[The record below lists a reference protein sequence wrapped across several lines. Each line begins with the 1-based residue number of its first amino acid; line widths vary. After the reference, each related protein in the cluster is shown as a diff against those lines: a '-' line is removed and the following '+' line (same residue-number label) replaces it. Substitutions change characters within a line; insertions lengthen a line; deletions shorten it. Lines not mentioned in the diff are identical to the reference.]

1 MATYYDI
8 FGQKVQYFSS
18 DPSDLVEGQV
28 WYNAP
33 AKVGK
38 VQSYNAAVAWSSGG
52 TMNTARGGFYGGAG
66 AGVNDGLIGGSNP
79 TAVEQY
85 NGTSWTTKTS
95 PSDGTT
101 QRTWWGDSSS
111 AAGQVMGYPYSNT
124 EEWDG
129 SSWTAGGSFPTN
141 IYTGHA
147 VGSLTDAIYWG
158 GFDSSPNLSSMSAVY
173 NGTTWTNS
181 PNTPTA
187 AGYSGGGL
195 GTGAAALGYGGYTG
209 GPTIQITTAYEWNDT
224 SWSNTNSCNT
234 RVQYGDGFGIQTAGV
249 KVGGGQPPGN
259 PNAPNSTELYDGTS
273 FTISPGQ
280 LNNARGGGAGSGV
293 TNANAFYAGGGAA
306 PLQNTTEEWAG
317 IGVATK
323 TITAS

>member
-1 MATYYDI
+1 VATYYDI

-101 QRTWWGDSSS
+101 QRTW
-111 AAGQVMGYPYSNT
+111 
-124 EEWDG
+124 
-129 SSWTAGGSFPTN
+129 
-141 IYTGHA
+141 
-147 VGSLTDAIYWG
+147 
-158 GFDSSPNLSSMSAVY
+158 
-173 NGTTWTNS
+173 
-181 PNTPTA
+181 
-187 AGYSGGGL
+187 
-195 GTGAAALGYGGYTG
+195 
-209 GPTIQITTAYEWNDT
+209 
-224 SWSNTNSCNT
+224 
-234 RVQYGDGFGIQTAGV
+234 
-249 KVGGGQPPGN
+249 
-259 PNAPNSTELYDGTS
+259 
-273 FTISPGQ
+273 
-280 LNNARGGGAGSGV
+280 
-293 TNANAFYAGGGAA
+293 
-306 PLQNTTEEWAG
+306 
-317 IGVATK
+317 
-323 TITAS
+323 

>member
-1 MATYYDI
+1 VATYYDI
-8 FGQKVQYFSS
+8 FGQKVQYVTS
-18 DPSDLVEGQV
+18 DPSDVVEGQV
-28 WYNAP
+28 WYNSTSNT
-33 AKVGK
+33 GK
-38 VQSYNAAVAWSSGG
+38 VQAYNAAVAWSTGG

-95 PSDGTT
+95 PSDSTT

-111 AAGQVMGYPYSNT
+111 AAGQVMGYP
-124 EEWDG
+124 
-129 SSWTAGGSFPTN
+129 
-141 IYTGHA
+141 
-147 VGSLTDAIYWG
+147 
-158 GFDSSPNLSSMSAVY
+158 
-173 NGTTWTNS
+173 
-181 PNTPTA
+181 
-187 AGYSGGGL
+187 
-195 GTGAAALGYGGYTG
+195 
-209 GPTIQITTAYEWNDT
+209 
-224 SWSNTNSCNT
+224 CNT

-280 LNNARGGGAGSGV
+280 LNNARGGGAASGL

-306 PLQNTTEEWAG
+306 PLQDTTEEWAG
-317 IGVATK
+317 IGEATK
-323 TITAS
+323 TITTS

>member
-1 MATYYDI
+1 
-8 FGQKVQYFSS
+8 V
-18 DPSDLVEGQV
+18 
-28 WYNAP
+28 
-33 AKVGK
+33 
-38 VQSYNAAVAWSSGG
+38 
-52 TMNTARGGFYGGAG
+52 
-66 AGVNDGLIGGSNP
+66 
-79 TAVEQY
+79 
-85 NGTSWTTKTS
+85 
-95 PSDGTT
+95 
-101 QRTWWGDSSS
+101 
-111 AAGQVMGYPYSNT
+111 GYPYSNT

-187 AGYSGGGL
+187 AAYSGGGL